1 MRKRGPAILFAV
13 AALAFLLPFG
23 TVSCGNQTVSFT
35 GLELATMQVRPD
47 PVAQADA
54 TGGLAAH
61 VEAKAGAWAL
71 LALILAAGGLLSAIA
86 LGRGGGFAFGS
97 GFALLVLLL
106 DAATTNADVRVRG
119 GLWLALTS
127 VSGAGAMRAKA
138 ALRARRL
145 RNEPGSAPPPRES
158 PGRRFARRALFV
170 AGAVVVL
177 LIGSALA
184 PSTP

>member
-1 MRKRGPAILFAV
+1 
-13 AALAFLLPFG
+13 
-23 TVSCGNQTVSFT
+23 
-35 GLELATMQVRPD
+35 
-47 PVAQADA
+47 VAQADA
-54 TGGLAAH
+54 AGGLAAH
-61 VEAKAGAWAL
+61 VEAQAGAWAL
-71 LALILAAGGLLSAIA
+71 LALVLAAGGLVSAVT

-106 DAATTNADVRVRG
+106 DAATTDADVRVRG

-138 ALRARRL
+138 ALGARRL
-145 RNEPGSAPPPRES
+145 RKEPGSAPPPRAS